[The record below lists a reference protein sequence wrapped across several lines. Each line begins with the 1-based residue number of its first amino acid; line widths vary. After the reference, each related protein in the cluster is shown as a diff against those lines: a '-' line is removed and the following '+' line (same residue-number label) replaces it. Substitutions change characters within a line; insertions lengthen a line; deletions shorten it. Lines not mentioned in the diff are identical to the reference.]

1 MMMKSFVVT
10 FSCSKHGLS
19 QLWGVD
25 RNELGTVCSSG
36 KLKGRECIGVNSL
49 SIFDQLH

>member
-1 MMMKSFVVT
+1 MKSFVVT